1 MNENHKKMVHREV
14 RILNEVIDVLLKPS
28 KYGISDDEL
37 FTYLNKFT
45 TSQSDK
51 PESRDQKIS
60 TQLINFTRILDL
72 GRLLALKDTAPFAD
86 LQKLLSTNV
95 YINHLPDTSGFSG
108 KETGKSSTST
118 YYMPD
123 LRLPI
128 KNVIIL
134 FINYFKKQEVAL
146 SSQKPQ
152 VEQSQGAA
160 PSIYDTSCKE
170 MRSVMLL
177 LNVSIINKLVKIF
190 KTLNP
195 KFILK
200 SEALMVNI

>member
-1 MNENHKKMVHREV
+1 MVHREV

-45 TSQSDK
+45 TTQSDN
-51 PESRDQKIS
+51 PESGDQKIS
-60 TQLINFTRILDL
+60 TQLINFTRMLDL
-72 GRLLALKDTAPFAD
+72 GRLLALKDAVPFAD

-108 KETGKSSTST
+108 KESGESSTST

-134 FINYFKKQEVAL
+134 FINYFKKQEAAL

>member
-1 MNENHKKMVHREV
+1 MNDNHKKMVHREV

-45 TSQSDK
+45 TSQSDN
-51 PESRDQKIS
+51 PESGDQKIS

-72 GRLLALKDTAPFAD
+72 GRLLALRDTAPFAD

-95 YINHLPDTSGFSG
+95 YINHLPDTSEFSG
-108 KETGKSSTST
+108 KETGESSTST

-152 VEQSQGAA
+152 VERSKGTA